1 MRGCDD
7 SIDPIQALWA
17 FSRNLAIGPWWPI
30 TPATSP
36 GCDLPSPRIRRERT
50 CQKKY
55 RALQKRCVSY
65 KRRYRSKLEECS
77 TLVEANTRMQ
87 GEIDALKTQL
97 AQRGRTFTPGP
108 LLVRCQ
114 LF

>member
-1 MRGCDD
+1 MRCRDE
-7 SIDPIQALWA
+7 SIDPIQAIWA

-30 TPATSP
+30 MPATSTP
-36 GCDLPSPRIRRERT
+36 DDLPSPRIRRERT
-50 CQKKY
+50 YRKKY

-65 KRRYRSKLEECS
+65 ERRYRSKLEECS
-77 TLVEANTRMQ
+77 TLTEANTRMQ
-87 GEIDALKTQL
+87 GEIDALRTQL